1 MAFETVRKFYP
12 VSFCAKKS
20 SANRNSL
27 LALSVN
33 DNGKS
38 SNGDTCY
45 SLCFRID
52 PFVLGKMGWEVDKRI
67 LVSVDTEG
75 ELGLL
80 SCNNQGY
87 KPSFP
92 GKSTSAYVKLRVPS
106 EFKYLPKDT
115 SMVDLNV
122 IDYVADGVV
131 FEMPKIEIKSPEQSP
146 ATEN

>member
-1 MAFETVRKFYP
+1 MTFETVRKFYP

-20 SANRNSL
+20 RTNRNSM

-33 DNGKS
+33 DNGKL
-38 SNGDTCY
+38 SNGDPCY
-45 SLCFRID
+45 SLCFRVD
-52 PFVLGKMGWEVDKRI
+52 PFVLGKMGWDENKRI

-92 GKSTSAYVKLRVPS
+92 GKSTSAYVKLKVPV
-106 EFKYLPKDT
+106 EFDYLPKDT
-115 SMVDLNV
+115 SMVDLNI
-122 IDYVADGVV
+122 IDYVVDGVV
-131 FEMPKIEIKSPEQSP
+131 FEMPKIEAKSNEQSLLME
-146 ATEN
+146 A